1 MHQAIS
7 ELTGYCTWKLPP
19 QSLRLQYC
27 THCFGSAPACF
38 GSAMNFCFSFLY
50 DLTVLPPVFQKKERK
65 KVVRLAG
72 ARQLSRAPIDELR
85 RVESAREGHLLPDPI
100 FAWPQALIKSI
111 RIRVCFCCWF
121 SPFRKWSSELKKAI
135 WRCTFAIAI
144 ENWRSEQFSVM
155 NSVELLP
162 K

>member
-1 MHQAIS
+1 MKIATS
-7 ELTGYCTWKLPP
+7 ELETTILYPLLWQCSCLFWQCYEL
-19 QSLRLQYC
+19 LLLLLIL
-27 THCFGSAPACF
+27 FDSAPACF
-38 GSAMNFCFSFLY
+38 S
-50 DLTVLPPVFQKKERK
+50 KKK